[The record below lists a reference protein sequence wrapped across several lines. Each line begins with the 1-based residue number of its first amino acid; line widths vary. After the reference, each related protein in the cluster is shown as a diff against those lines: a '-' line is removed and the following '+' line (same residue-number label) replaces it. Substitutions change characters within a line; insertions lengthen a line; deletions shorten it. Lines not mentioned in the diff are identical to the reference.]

1 MAEKAKKTTTK
12 TTPKKEVKKASSTP
26 KKKEASTKTTKKAP
40 AKKATATKTVKKET
54 KVVQEENN
62 YTRTLIAAVL
72 IAIIVLGG
80 YFAVRIKENGS
91 LTGKDNYVATA
102 DEKTFK
108 ESYEGLNGT
117 TDANGQKITDIE
129 IIVDNNIEYISLDKA
144 LSILDSGTGVI
155 YFGYSACSYC
165 RNAVPVLL
173 DAMTSSELDKIYYVD
188 IRPDNKAE
196 NDIRDTYSLNSKNK
210 AKKTKDASDTY
221 YEVLTSLANHL
232 DDYVLY
238 TEKGKKV
245 NTGEKRLLAPTVV
258 SVVKGEIVGFHQ
270 GTLDSHEADEKGN
283 LKDLTKEQKK
293 ELLKKYTK
301 VISEYLTKK

>member
-1 MAEKAKKTTTK
+1 MAEKAKKTPTK
-12 TTPKKEVKKASSTP
+12 TTPKKEVKKTSSTP
-26 KKKEASTKTTKKAP
+26 KKKETPKTTKKTP
-40 AKKATATKTVKKET
+40 AKKATAPKTVKKET

-72 IAIIVLGG
+72 IALIVLGG
-80 YFAVRIKENGS
+80 YLAVRIKENGS
-91 LTGKDNYVATA
+91 LTGKDDYVATA

-117 TDANGQKITDIE
+117 TDANGQKITEVE
-129 IIVDNNIEYISLDKA
+129 IMVDNNIEYISLDKA
-144 LSILDSGTGVI
+144 LSILDSGSGVI
-155 YFGYSACSYC
+155 YFGFSACSYC

-173 DAMTSSELDKIYYVD
+173 DAMNSSDLDKIYYVD

-196 NDIRDTYSLNSKNK
+196 NDLRDTYSLNAKNK

-270 GTLDSHEADEKGN
+270 GTLDSHEADDKGT

>member
-1 MAEKAKKTTTK
+1 MAEKAKKTPTK
-12 TTPKKEVKKASSTP
+12 TTPKKEVKKTSSTP
-26 KKKEASTKTTKKAP
+26 KKKETPKTTKKTP
-40 AKKATATKTVKKET
+40 AKKATAPKTVKKET
-54 KVVQEENN
+54 KIVQEENN

-72 IAIIVLGG
+72 IALIVLGG
-80 YFAVRIKENGS
+80 YLAVRIKENGS

-117 TDANGQKITDIE
+117 TDANGQKITEVE
-129 IIVDNNIEYISLDKA
+129 IMVDNNIEYIRLDKA
-144 LSILDSGTGVI
+144 LSILDSGSGVI
-155 YFGYSACSYC
+155 YFGFSACSYC

-173 DAMTSSELDKIYYVD
+173 DAMNSSDLDKIYYVD

-196 NDIRDTYSLNSKNK
+196 NDLRDTYSLNAKNK

-270 GTLDSHEADEKGN
+270 GTLDSHEADDKGT

>member
-1 MAEKAKKTTTK
+1 MAEKAKKTPTK
-12 TTPKKEVKKASSTP
+12 TTPKKEVKKTSSTP
-26 KKKEASTKTTKKAP
+26 KKKETPKTTKKTP
-40 AKKATATKTVKKET
+40 AKKATAPKTVKKET

-72 IAIIVLGG
+72 IALIVLGG
-80 YFAVRIKENGS
+80 YLAVRIKENGS

-117 TDANGQKITDIE
+117 TDANGQKITEVE
-129 IIVDNNIEYISLDKA
+129 IMVDNNIEYISLDKA
-144 LSILDSGTGVI
+144 LSILDSGSGVI
-155 YFGYSACSYC
+155 YFGFSACSYC

-173 DAMTSSELDKIYYVD
+173 DAMNSSDLDKIYYVD

-196 NDIRDTYSLNSKNK
+196 NDLRDTYSLNAKNK

-238 TEKGKKV
+238 TEKGQKV

-270 GTLDSHEADEKGN
+270 GTLDSHEADDKGT

>member
-1 MAEKAKKTTTK
+1 MAEKAKKTPTK
-12 TTPKKEVKKASSTP
+12 TTPKKEVKKTSSTP
-26 KKKEASTKTTKKAP
+26 KKKETPKTTKKTP
-40 AKKATATKTVKKET
+40 AKKATAPKTVKKET

-72 IAIIVLGG
+72 IALIVLGG
-80 YFAVRIKENGS
+80 YLAVRIKENGS
-91 LTGKDNYVATA
+91 LTGKDDYVATA

-117 TDANGQKITDIE
+117 TDANGQKITEVE
-129 IIVDNNIEYISLDKA
+129 IMVDNNIEYISLDKA
-144 LSILDSGTGVI
+144 LSILDSGSGVI
-155 YFGYSACSYC
+155 YFGFSACSYC

-173 DAMTSSELDKIYYVD
+173 DAMNSSDLDKIYYVD

-196 NDIRDTYSLNSKNK
+196 NDLRDTYSLNAKNK

-245 NTGEKRLLAPTVV
+245 NTGEKGLLAPTVV

-270 GTLDSHEADEKGN
+270 GTLDSHEADDKGT

>member
-1 MAEKAKKTTTK
+1 MAEKAKKTPTK
-12 TTPKKEVKKASSTP
+12 TTPKKEVKKTSSTP
-26 KKKEASTKTTKKAP
+26 KKKETPKTTKKTP
-40 AKKATATKTVKKET
+40 AKKATAPKTVKKET
-54 KVVQEENN
+54 KIVQEENN

-72 IAIIVLGG
+72 IALIVLGG
-80 YFAVRIKENGS
+80 YLAVRIKENGS

-117 TDANGQKITDIE
+117 TDANGQKITEVE
-129 IIVDNNIEYISLDKA
+129 IMVDNNIEYISLDKA
-144 LSILDSGTGVI
+144 LSILDSGSGVI
-155 YFGYSACSYC
+155 YFGFSACSYC

-173 DAMTSSELDKIYYVD
+173 DAMNSSDLDKIYYVD

-196 NDIRDTYSLNSKNK
+196 NDLRDTYSLNAKNK

-270 GTLDSHEADEKGN
+270 GTLDSHEADDKGT

>member
-1 MAEKAKKTTTK
+1 MAEKAKKTPTK
-12 TTPKKEVKKASSTP
+12 TTPKKEVKKTSSTP
-26 KKKEASTKTTKKAP
+26 KKKETPKTTKKTP
-40 AKKATATKTVKKET
+40 AKKATAPKTVKKET

-72 IAIIVLGG
+72 IALIVLGG
-80 YFAVRIKENGS
+80 YLAVRIKENGS
-91 LTGKDNYVATA
+91 LTGKDDYVATA

-117 TDANGQKITDIE
+117 TDANGQKITEVE
-129 IIVDNNIEYISLDKA
+129 IMVDNNIEYISLDKA
-144 LSILDSGTGVI
+144 LSILDSGSGVI
-155 YFGYSACSYC
+155 YFGFSACSYC

-173 DAMTSSELDKIYYVD
+173 DSMNSSDLDKIYYVD

-196 NDIRDTYSLNSKNK
+196 NDLRDTYSLNAKNK

-270 GTLDSHEADEKGN
+270 GTLDSHEADDKGT